1 MFAAST
7 PPPNSGPVG
16 MGLSERETL
25 NLRPNSRRTSQWLYF
40 GLALVGGYG
49 DAAGFVIAKTF
60 TGHATGSLVLAT
72 IDVAAHDWQT
82 SLGHISAVVLFLAG
96 IPVSILMDRTLVARS
111 SWPLIHTV
119 MSIEILLIVASYL
132 ALLSRAA
139 WRTEIFVVCMALALG
154 LQNGAF
160 RRAGGISVHTTYLT
174 GTITSLIGTQMERY
188 WSSVIPSPG
197 TAPDPKLRIFCGI
210 WIAFVLGS
218 GAGAAMV
225 LHFGGAGIL
234 GAALLLLVVIFGNSL
249 MVSRSAQ

>member
-1 MFAAST
+1 MFLALT
-7 PPPNSGPVG
+7 QPPGSGPIHL
-16 MGLSERETL
+16 GLSGRETL
-25 NLRPNSRRTSQWLYF
+25 NIRSNSPGTSHWLYF
-40 GLALVGGYG
+40 GLTLVGGYG

-60 TGHATGSLVLAT
+60 TGHATGSMVLAT
-72 IDVAAHDWQT
+72 IGVAAHDWRA
-82 SLGHISAVVLFLAG
+82 SFGHISAVALFFAG
-96 IPVSILMDRTLVARS
+96 IPLSILMERALLVRS

-139 WRTEIFVVCMALALG
+139 WRTEVFVVCVALALG

-188 WSSVIPSPG
+188 RSSVIPSPV

-249 MVSRSAQ
+249 AVRRSIP

>member
-1 MFAAST
+1 MFVAST
-7 PPPNSGPVG
+7 PPSNSDPVD
-16 MGLSERETL
+16 MGLSGRDAL
-25 NLRPNSRRTSQWLYF
+25 NARRNSPRTSQWLYF

-72 IDVAAHDWQT
+72 IGVAAHDWQA

-96 IPVSILMDRTLVARS
+96 IPLSIVMDRVLIARS
-111 SWPLIHTV
+111 SWTFIETV
-119 MSIEILLIVASYL
+119 MSVEILLILASYL
-132 ALLSRAA
+132 VLLSRAA
-139 WRTEIFVVCMALALG
+139 WRTEAFVVCMALALG

-160 RRAGGISVHTTYLT
+160 QRGGGISVHTTYLT
-174 GTITSLIGTQMERY
+174 GTITSLISTQMERFG
-188 WSSVIPSPG
+188 SSVIPTPA
-197 TAPDPKLRIFCGI
+197 TPDPKLKIFCGI

-234 GAALLLLVVIFGNSL
+234 GAALLLLAVISGNSL
-249 MVSRSAQ
+249 AARRSIQ